1 MRICQ
6 HLDSIWFDSV
16 SINEPRWVIEQGGR
30 VDASSCL
37 QALLAERRPRFPRGA
52 LALPLLSFLK
62 PTVPEE
68 GLARPRTPGPATC
81 GRPVSGARRRGPDLQ
96 TMAVFS

>member
-1 MRICQ
+1 MRVCH

-37 QALLAERRPRFPRGA
+37 QALLTERQPRFPRGA
-52 LALPLLSFLK
+52 LALASFLK
-62 PTVPEE
+62 PTVPGES
-68 GLARPRTPGPATC
+68 LARPRAPGPATC
-81 GRPVSGARRRGPDLQ
+81 GQPVSGARRRSPDLQ